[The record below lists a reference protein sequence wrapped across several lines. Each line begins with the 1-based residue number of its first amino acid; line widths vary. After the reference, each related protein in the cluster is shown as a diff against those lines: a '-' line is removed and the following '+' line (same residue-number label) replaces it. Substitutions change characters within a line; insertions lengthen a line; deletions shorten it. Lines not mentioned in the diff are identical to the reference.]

1 MIMLYENFNSIKQ
14 NLIIFI
20 FNWILI
26 QLKYMVDR
34 EKIKNNEKN
43 IGGYDYGIIVSQK
56 SNLELVSDKIVR
68 MPLKFWLVI

>member
-1 MIMLYENFNSIKQ
+1 MLYENFNSIKQ

-56 SNLELVSDKIVR
+56 SNLELVNDKIVR

>member
-1 MIMLYENFNSIKQ
+1 MLYENFNSIKQ

>member
-56 SNLELVSDKIVR
+56 SNLELVNDKIVR